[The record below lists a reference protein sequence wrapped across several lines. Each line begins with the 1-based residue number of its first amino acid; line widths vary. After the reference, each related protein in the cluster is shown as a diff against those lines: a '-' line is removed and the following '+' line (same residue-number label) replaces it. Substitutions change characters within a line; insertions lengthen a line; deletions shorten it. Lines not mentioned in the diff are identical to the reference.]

1 MTLPAHD
8 LPTEHHPSDW
18 PGHPAIESRESRNLF
33 LLAAHQIVFRI
44 GWIFKTESVIMPAFL
59 DTITGGSGLMR
70 GCLPVL
76 SRLGQGVPP
85 LFSAN
90 YLRAMRLK
98 KRALVWF
105 TGLMCVPFLV
115 LWVVWLLGRRQTGLW
130 MAAVFLALYSA
141 FFVLYGLYL
150 VSFGTVQGKLIRPT
164 RRGYLILLTTF
175 WGAIPATLAALA
187 LMPGWLGPSP
197 PCWGNL
203 FACVG
208 VLFFVSSL
216 IALMLFE
223 PGSETSQRRADQL
236 GSLAE
241 TVRVLRRDSNLRCLV
256 LVAVLF
262 GSGLIVV
269 PHYQASPGPH
279 PCGGQL
285 TLWVVV
291 QNLAVAV
298 FALLA
303 GPLADRRGYR
313 LTSRLLIFA
322 SAVAPVLAI
331 SLSHLSDDLEAKL
344 FWLVYLSLGVTPL
357 VPRTLLNY
365 ALEICEPQSHPRYQ
379 AVVSL
384 ALAAPFLLS
393 PAVGWLVDVIG
404 FGWVFFCATLL
415 VLLGAMLTFRL
426 DEPRRRLGGDQAG
439 AADVAVPE

>member
-1 MTLPAHD
+1 
-8 LPTEHHPSDW
+8 
-18 PGHPAIESRESRNLF
+18 
-33 LLAAHQIVFRI
+33 
-44 GWIFKTESVIMPAFL
+44 MPAFL
-59 DTITGGSGLMR
+59 DTVTGGSGLMR

-76 SRLGQGVPP
+76 SRLGQGLPP

-90 YLRAMRLK
+90 YLRAMRFK
-98 KRALVWF
+98 KRALAWL

-115 LWVVWLLGRRQTGLW
+115 LWLVWLLGGRQTGIRT
-130 MAAVFLALYSA
+130 AAVFLGLYFA

-164 RRGYLILLTTF
+164 RRGYLILLSTF

-187 LMPGWLGPSP
+187 LMPAWLDPAP

-208 VLFFVSSL
+208 VLFLLSSL

-223 PGSETSQRRADQL
+223 PGSEASQRRAEQL

-241 TVRVLRRDSNLRCLV
+241 TVRALRRDSNLRRLV
-256 LVAVLF
+256 LVAILF
-262 GSGLIVV
+262 GSGLTVI
-269 PHYQASPGPH
+269 PHYQASPGPR
-279 PCGGQL
+279 PSGEQL

-313 LTSRLLIFA
+313 LTSRLLVFG
-322 SAVAPVLAI
+322 SAIAPVFAI
-331 SLSHLSDDLEAKL
+331 LLSYLSEDLEAKL
-344 FWLVYLSLGVTPL
+344 FWLVYISLGVTPL
-357 VPRTLLNY
+357 VPRGLLNY
-365 ALEICEPQSHPRYQ
+365 ALEICEPASHPRYQ
-379 AVVSL
+379 AIVSL

-393 PAVGWLVDVIG
+393 PVIGWLVDVVG
-404 FGWVFFCATLL
+404 FQWVFLGAILL
-415 VLLGAMLTFRL
+415 VLLSGLLTFRL
-426 DEPRRRLGGDQAG
+426 DEPRGHSRDQDAQ
-439 AADVAVPE
+439 AVIEP